1 MKQITS
7 IQIQLEKALTIREIL
22 GLHTLDKQSDCNLY
36 VLYDHK
42 KVCLKD
48 LSKLVVFS
56 LTITENKP
64 MTVIVEG
71 EDPSPVVVGIKELL
85 EPVASNASIQ
95 LT

>member
-7 IQIQLEKALTIREIL
+7 IQIQLENALTIRESL
-22 GLHTLDKQSDCNLY
+22 GLYMMDKQSDCNLY

>member
-7 IQIQLEKALTIREIL
+7 IQIQLEKALTIRETL
-22 GLHTLDKQSDCNLY
+22 GLHMMDKQSDCNLY

-85 EPVASNASIQ
+85 EPVASNGSIQ